1 MLVETDFTSGR
12 HTLAFE
18 KSKMRINLT
27 KEESQEFNAWFN
39 RKCAEQALETK

>member
-1 MLVETDFTSGR
+1 MQVETDFTSGL

-27 KEESQEFNAWFN
+27 KEEGDEFEAWFN
-39 RKCAEQALETK
+39 RKLKEDK